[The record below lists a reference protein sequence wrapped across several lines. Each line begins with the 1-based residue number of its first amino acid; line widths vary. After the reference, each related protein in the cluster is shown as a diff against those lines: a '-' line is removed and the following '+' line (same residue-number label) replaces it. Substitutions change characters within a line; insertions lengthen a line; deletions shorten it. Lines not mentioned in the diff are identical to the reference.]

1 MSFGADNQRRS
12 QEAYNQAGGVGQLP
26 SGQPQGL
33 FGLGGSMQ
41 NLDTTPP
48 DVRAI
53 RQQFGGALM
62 GQLPGAVQQGF
73 GPMGDYGSNADSQFF
88 LQTLLKPYMEMF
100 AAQRG
105 GVLAQAKES
114 AGNLTGSGYN
124 NILGSAASE
133 SLANEQGI
141 LAGILNQLRSQ
152 EIQRGLTL
160 RGQDMGRQSD
170 LLRLILGFASSGSPS
185 QPAYQPGLL
194 DYAAPVVG
202 AAVGAKYGGR

>member
-1 MSFGADNQRRS
+1 MSFLGSGGQGNRIADTIQQRS
-12 QEAYNQAGGVGQLP
+12 GIQLP
-26 SGQPQGL
+26 RPSGPL
-33 FGLGGSMQ
+33 GLGGTMQ

-53 RQQFGGALM
+53 REQFGGALM
-62 GQLPGAVQQGF
+62 GQLPGAVAQGF
-73 GPMGDYGSNADSQFF
+73 GPIGDYSSSADSQFF
-88 LQTLLKPYMEMF
+88 IQNLLKPYMEMF
-100 AAQRG
+100 AAQREG
-105 GVLAQAKES
+105 TLAQAKES

-124 NILGSAASE
+124 NILGASATE

-141 LAGILNQLRSQ
+141 MAGILNQLRSQ

-185 QPAYQPGLL
+185 QPAYQPGFL
-194 DYAAPVVG
+194 DYAAPVAG
-202 AAVGAKYGGR
+202 AAIGARYGSR